1 MKNSNRY
8 HLSNDFGFAALDIN
22 FLLTEDAGEYTL
34 VVSNAVGQHILKG
47 ILLQASI

>member
-34 VVSNAVGQHILKG
+34 VVSNAVGQHI
-47 ILLQASI
+47 